1 MFLFLNEI
9 DGLITCRGAN
19 FVALLAEDIF
29 SGQSVAFLNA
39 VTAPELLGYNQET
52 WFIER
57 RRLGQV
63 PYNDS
68 FNDYEWNSNQ
78 NDWLC
83 F

>member
-1 MFLFLNEI
+1 MFSFLNEKG
-9 DGLITCRGAN
+9 GLIACRGAN

-39 VTAPELLGYNQET
+39 VTAPGLLRCKQVT

-57 RRLGQV
+57 RRVGQV

-78 NDWLC
+78 NGWLC